1 MAAEETL
8 YAEVLS
14 AIDSGDKTRAR
25 DLLSRLLKTN
35 PENPRYWLWMSA
47 VVETPKERVYCLK
60 EVLRRDPTNETARR
74 GLIFSGAATDAAIAA
89 PAALPRRNWQAALA
103 GEIRP
108 ARPVWQTAVT
118 AGGAALLLVL
128 VLLGVF
134 GGRIFSAIREAGV
147 ERLPTVD
154 VSMLALPSP
163 TATLPAKAAATQQ
176 GSPQPLWMRLEAT
189 YTATPLAVN
198 TPHPRTE
205 AYRSA
210 QRAYERGEWSA
221 ALNLFQQVVTA
232 EPDAVDALYYMGEVT
247 RLDGDPAAALELYR
261 QAIARDAEF
270 APAYLGEARAL
281 LAANPKSVNDA
292 RKALETAIELDPAL
306 VEAYTELSALLVGQG
321 ESQAALE
328 LLASAPSA
336 ALDSPLFLLA
346 QSRADLAAGQ
356 AEDAA
361 RAAAGAIKLDVTL
374 LAAYR
379 AQAEALIQTG
389 DARAALAPLQTY
401 TAYQAEDA
409 QSLAW
414 LGKAYLADEQPGKAL
429 DAFERA
435 LALDDT
441 LADAY
446 IERGLLYLEREDGE
460 RALADFETGY
470 KTLPRSFPAA
480 LGLARAQL
488 LQDEAGSAYM
498 QLNRAEGLAKT
509 DAEKAQLH
517 YWRALALERLPD
529 QTAQVRSAAV
539 RDWEALLALPE
550 TNAPAAWSVEAQK
563 HLAALYTPTVTPRP
577 ATATPTPKA
586 TRAPQKSSTPTRKP

>member
-14 AIDSGDKTRAR
+14 AIDSGDKNRAR

-35 PENPRYWLWMSA
+35 SENPRYWLWMST

-74 GLIFSGAATDAAIAA
+74 GLILSAAATDEAITA

-103 GEIRP
+103 GETRP
-108 ARPVWQTAVT
+108 ARPAWQTAVT
-118 AGGAALLLVL
+118 GGGAALLVLL
-128 VLLGVF
+128 VLLGIF

-154 VSMLALPSP
+154 VAMLALASPS
-163 TATLPAKAAATQQ
+163 ATEPAKAAATQE
-176 GSPQPLWMRLEAT
+176 GSPQPLWMRLDST
-189 YTATPLAVN
+189 YTPTPLAVN

-210 QRAYERGEWSA
+210 LRAYERGEWSA

-232 EPDAVDALYYMGEVT
+232 EPDAVDALFYMGEVT
-247 RLDGDPAAALELYR
+247 RLDGNPAAALELYR
-261 QAIARDAEF
+261 KAIARDANF
-270 APAYLGEARAL
+270 APAYLGESRAL
-281 LAANPKSVNDA
+281 LADNPKAVKDA
-292 RKALETAIELDPAL
+292 RKSLETALELDPNL
-306 VEAYTELSALLVGQG
+306 IDVYTELSALLVNQG
-321 ESQAALE
+321 EAQAAVD
-328 LLASAPSA
+328 LLASAPPA
-336 ALDSPLFLLA
+336 ALDSPLFVLA
-346 QSRADLAAGQ
+346 LSRAELAAGQ
-356 AEDAA
+356 FEDAA
-361 RAAAGAIKLDVTL
+361 GDAAEAIKLDVTL

-379 AQAEALIQTG
+379 TRAEALIQAG
-389 DARAALAPLQTY
+389 DARAALSPLQTY
-401 TAYQAEDA
+401 TAYETEDS

-414 LGKAYLADEQPGKAL
+414 LGKAYLANEQPGKAL
-429 DAFERA
+429 DAFQRA
-435 LALDDT
+435 LALDDS

-446 IERGLLYLEREDGE
+446 IERGLLYLEQVDGE
-460 RALADFETGY
+460 RALADFEAAY
-470 KTLPRSFPAA
+470 KALPKSFPAA
-480 LGLARAQL
+480 LGLARAQF

-509 DAEKAQLH
+509 DSEKAQLY
-517 YWRALALERLPD
+517 YWRALSLERLPD
-529 QTAQVRSAAV
+529 QTAQIRSAAV

-550 TNAPAAWSVEAQK
+550 KSAPAAWTTEAQK
-563 HLAALYTPTVTPRP
+563 HLAALYTSTITPKP

-586 TRAPQKSSTPTRKP
+586 TRAQQKSATPTRKP